1 MLLKC
6 RSLHALKFAFVSKL
20 EAMHHLALENM
31 KNLKVKNYN
40 LSFFLLTFDYLWRSP
55 KTFIIRTKYR
65 QQGNCFRVFESE
77 SFQRHLWRS
86 FIDNITLSQPRSFFF
101 LLVCALRASVFCRS
115 IQIRVMTNY
124 WILLYLGAL
133 QQRLHKLL
141 SLLHWWAMFL
151 AHLKDQVTPPSKV
164 TKKLEFILLP
174 LSCN

>member
-101 LLVCALRASVFCRS
+101 FTCMCSKSVFFFVGRFKFVWWRITGSCYISGPYSRDC
-115 IQIRVMTNY
+115 TNSFPY
-124 WILLYLGAL
+124 STCELC
-133 QQRLHKLL
+133 
-141 SLLHWWAMFL
+141 S
-151 AHLKDQVTPPSKV
+151 
-164 TKKLEFILLP
+164 
-174 LSCN
+174 